1 MATQNLSERP
11 FLTVKQVAE
20 ALSVNRNT
28 VYGWIKKGKLA
39 SMALPGGR
47 SYRVSRDSLE
57 EFVAE
62 LSQEQL
68 EARPLRSRGGYRDF
82 YALGQQRA
90 AAS

>member
-1 MATQNLSERP
+1 MTTQDLTSRP
-11 FLTVKQVAE
+11 FMTVKQVAE
-20 ALSVNRNT
+20 ALCVNRNT
-28 VYGWIKKGKLA
+28 VYGWIKTGALA
-39 SMALPGGR
+39 SVALPGGR

-62 LSQEQL
+62 LSQGQL
-68 EARPLRSRGGYRDF
+68 EARSLRSRRGYRDF